1 MVERMVGPD
10 RTSASALA
18 REVGVGQS
26 TLSRWHR
33 EAHMGKGRGKK
44 GKKDSKSPR
53 IWSAEDKL
61 RVVQE
66 SLGLSEEDLGAYLRR
81 EGLHEAQL
89 REWRQAVLGALR
101 GLKKGPKK
109 SPEAKKVRELERELY
124 RKDKAL
130 AEVTALLA
138 LKKKVQELWGDED
151 ESTAERN
158 GR

>member
-1 MVERMVGPD
+1 MVGPNG
-10 RTSASALA
+10 TSATALS
-18 REVGVGQS
+18 REVGVSQS
-26 TLSRWHR
+26 TLSRWNR
-33 EAHMGKGRGKK
+33 EALMGKGRGKK

-53 IWSAEDKL
+53 TWTAEDKL

-66 SLGLSEEDLGAYLRR
+66 SLGLSEEDLGAFLRR

-101 GLKKGPKK
+101 GLKKGAKK
-109 SPEAKKVRELERELY
+109 SPESKKVRELERELY

-151 ESTAERN
+151 GSTTERN
-158 GR
+158 GK